1 MRRPRGEPG
10 SRAPRPTEGAIC
22 AGPGESW
29 SPSPNSMLRVLLSA
43 QASSARLSGLLLL
56 PPVQPYCLGPSK
68 WGDRP
73 PGGGS
78 HVGPVQGLQRLLEQ
92 ARSPGELL
100 RWLGQNPTKVHAH
113 HYLVALR
120 RLGQLLGSQPRPPP
134 VEQATLQD
142 LSQLIIRN
150 CPSFDIHTIHVCLHL
165 AVLLGF
171 PSDGPLVRALEQER
185 RCRLHSKPPP
195 SPQPVLHGGQ
205 RLEAALSCPRFLR
218 HPQQHLIRS
227 LAEARP
233 EELTPQVMVLLAQH
247 LARHRLR
254 EPQLLEAIAHFL
266 VVQEAQLNSKV
277 VQKLVLPFGRLN
289 YLPLEEQ
296 FMPCLERILAREAGV
311 APLATVNILMS
322 LCQLRCL
329 PFRALRFVFSPGFI
343 NHISGTPHA
352 LIMRRYLSLLDTA
365 VELELP
371 GYRGPRLPRRQQV
384 PIFPQPLI
392 TDRARCKYSHKDIV
406 AEGLRQLLG
415 EEKYRQ
421 DLTVPPGYC
430 TDFLLCVSS
439 SGAVLPVRTQD
450 PFLPYPPRSSSVVLT
465 LRERWHFCRD
475 GRVLLGSRALRE
487 RHLGLMGYQLLPLP
501 FEELESQRGLPQLK
515 SYLRQKLQA
524 LGLRWGPEG
533 GEGCTRGPRWPPH
546 GGRTICTLTL
556 CFDLSLK
563 PPSSPVAYLVSRVEW
578 AGLPTSLPSRPAET
592 HTPPEASDRWGRS
605 TLLRGGGRGKGT
617 LNYSLK

>member
-1 MRRPRGEPG
+1 
-10 SRAPRPTEGAIC
+10 
-22 AGPGESW
+22 
-29 SPSPNSMLRVLLSA
+29 MLRVLLSA

-56 PPVQPYCLGPSK
+56 PPVQPCCLGPNK
-68 WGDRP
+68 WGDHRP
-73 PGGGS
+73 PGGGP
-78 HVGPVQGLQRLLEQ
+78 HAGPVQGLQRLLEQ

-100 RWLGQNPTKVHAH
+100 RWLGQNPTKVRAH
-113 HYLVALR
+113 HYPVALR
-120 RLGQLLGSQPRPPP
+120 RLSQLLGSLPQPPP

-165 AVLLGF
+165 AALLADLPAQKTEMRRTEDSLTKTAGLQKSRAAPSLPPLTLCLSGF
-171 PSDGPLVRALEQER
+171 PSDGPLMCALEQER
-185 RCRLHSKPPP
+185 RFRLPPKPPP
-195 SPQPVLHGGQ
+195 PLPPILRGGQ
-205 RLEAALSCPRFLR
+205 RLEAALSCPRFQR
-218 HPQQHLIRS
+218 RPQQHLIRS

-233 EELTPQVMVLLAQH
+233 EELTPHVMVLLAQH

-289 YLPLEEQ
+289 YVPLEQQ

-329 PFRALRFVFSPGFI
+329 PFRALHFVFSPGFI
-343 NHISGTPHA
+343 NHVSGTPHA
-352 LIMRRYLSLLDTA
+352 LIVRRYLSLLDTA

-371 GYRGPRLPRRQQV
+371 GYRGARLPRRQQV

-392 TDRARCKYSHKDIV
+392 TDRTRCKYSHKDIV

-421 DLTVPPGYC
+421 DLTVPPGYS

-439 SGAVLPVRTQD
+439 CGSVLPVRAQD
-450 PFLPYPPRSSSVVLT
+450 PFLPYPPRSCPRATRDPAQRVVLM

-524 LGLRWGPEG
+524 LGLHWGPEG
-533 GEGCTRGPRWPPH
+533 G
-546 GGRTICTLTL
+546 
-556 CFDLSLK
+556 
-563 PPSSPVAYLVSRVEW
+563 
-578 AGLPTSLPSRPAET
+578 
-592 HTPPEASDRWGRS
+592 
-605 TLLRGGGRGKGT
+605 
-617 LNYSLK
+617 